1 MARIAAVVS
10 NGCNPD
16 PRVLREA
23 RWLIDEGHEVT
34 IHAFDRLQNLPLE
47 ETVDGIQ
54 IQRHRIGKTPYG
66 GTISTVRG
74 LRKFRN
80 SVRKSLGEIDLL
92 HCHDADTLALSNH
105 VDIPVIFDMHDLHH
119 TWALMSNP
127 QSIFRQYV
135 SKHMKRKMLKQ
146 AKRANAIIT
155 SSPGFV
161 EWLDEHGLKAVSIEN
176 RISKQGVLP
185 LPDSPTIGYFGR
197 IRETHSFTLLR
208 DALLMIENSKDRP
221 SVLIAGD
228 GTRANDVAK
237 IFAES
242 PEIQSEIRGPFSGPD
257 LHLMM
262 SEIGLMFAMYSP
274 ERGNITDGAL
284 PAKMF
289 EAAAFGRPSIVNEN
303 TLMGEICETEN
314 LGTTVKWGDAKALS
328 SAIVERM
335 GTTVD
340 LSIDETRERKCF
352 IEVINDLLDD

>member
-1 MARIAAVVS
+1 VARIAAIVS

-23 RWLIDEGHEVT
+23 RWLVDEGHEVT

-47 ETVDGIQ
+47 ETVGGIQ
-54 IQRHRIGKTPYG
+54 IQRSRIGKTPYG
-66 GTISTVRG
+66 GTISTVIG

-80 SVRKSLGEIDLL
+80 SVRKSLSGIDLL

-105 VDIPVIFDMHDLHH
+105 VDVPVLFDMHDLHH
-119 TWALMSNP
+119 TWALMPNP
-127 QSIFRQYV
+127 RSKIRQCV
-135 SKHMKRKMLKQ
+135 SKRMKRKMLKL

-161 EWLDEHGLKAVSIEN
+161 EWLDEHGLKATSIEN

-197 IRETHSFTLLR
+197 IRETSSFTLLR
-208 DALLMIENSKDRP
+208 DALLHIENPEDRP
-221 SVLIAGD
+221 SILIAGD
-228 GTRANDVAK
+228 GTHADAVVK
-237 IFAES
+237 IFAQAS
-242 PEIQSEIRGPFSGPD
+242 EIQSEIRGPFTQSD
-257 LHLMM
+257 IHSMM

-274 ERGNITDGAL
+274 ERGNITEGAL

-289 EAAAFGRPSIVNEN
+289 EAAAFGRPSIVNRN
-303 TLMGEICETEN
+303 TPMGEICETEK
-314 LGTTVKWGDAKALS
+314 LGTSVTWGDSMALS
-328 SAIVERM
+328 AAILELL

-340 LSIDETRERKCF
+340 LSIDESRERARF
-352 IEVINDLLDD
+352 LDLVNGLLDS